1 MRSLEMFGSV
11 LFNGFIPFFS
21 ALHHIFEKSA
31 ISLIVDTL
39 KAMYLFSCWFL
50 IFYCLWFSSILY
62 DVPRFGFLFLFPQE

>member
-31 ISLIVDTL
+31 ISLIFDTL
-39 KAMYLFSCWFL
+39 KAMYLFFL
-50 IFYCLWFSSILY
+50 LVFNILLSL
-62 DVPRFGFLFLFPQE
+62 VFINFI